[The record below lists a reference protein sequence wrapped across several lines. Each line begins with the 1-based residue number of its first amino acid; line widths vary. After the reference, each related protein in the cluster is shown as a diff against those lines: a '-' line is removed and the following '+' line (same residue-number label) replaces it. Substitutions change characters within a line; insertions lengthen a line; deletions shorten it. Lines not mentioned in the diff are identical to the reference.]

1 MRNPSEPRKLGLR
14 GAILDVAWAGTSEQ
28 VAYAGGLG
36 KEVRSSVSLPVRV
49 VNDISGRS
57 QNRTNVRTLD

>member
-1 MRNPSEPRKLGLR
+1 MR